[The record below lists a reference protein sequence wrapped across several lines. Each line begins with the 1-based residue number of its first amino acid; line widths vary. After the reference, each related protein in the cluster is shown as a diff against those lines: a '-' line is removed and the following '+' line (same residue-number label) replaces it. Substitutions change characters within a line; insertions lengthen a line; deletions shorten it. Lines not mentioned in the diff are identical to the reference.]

1 MFKEFRKFAMQG
13 NVIDLAIGVI
23 LGVAFGLVINSLVND
38 ILMPLI
44 AAVFQAP
51 DFSNLFVLLR
61 QPENTA
67 NVNLNSIEE
76 VRKAGGVALGYG
88 LLINTLINFMIV
100 AFALFTV
107 VRSLNRM
114 HKEEPAV
121 VAPTGPTQEEL
132 LAEIRDLLKNQQPK

>member
-1 MFKEFRKFAMQG
+1 MFKEFRQFAMQG

-51 DFSNLFVLLR
+51 DFSNLFVILR
-61 QPENTA
+61 PPENTA

-88 LLINTLINFMIV
+88 LLINTLINFLIV

-107 VRSLNRM
+107 VRGTNRM
-114 HKEEPAV
+114 RKEEPAV

-132 LAEIRDLLKNQQPK
+132 LAEIRDLLRSQQLK